1 MGFWRSYLKVYDSQ
15 RLSGCLRETDPDY
28 LIELGPDEID
38 HKTARA
44 QKRIKEQHDLLCCK

>member
-15 RLSGCLRETDPDY
+15 RLSGWLRETDPDY

-44 QKRIKEQHDLLCCK
+44 